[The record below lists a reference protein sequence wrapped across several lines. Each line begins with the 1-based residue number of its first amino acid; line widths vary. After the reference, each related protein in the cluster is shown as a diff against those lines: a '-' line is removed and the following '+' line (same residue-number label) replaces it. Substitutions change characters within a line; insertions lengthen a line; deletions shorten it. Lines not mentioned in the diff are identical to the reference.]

1 MNIGDP
7 SKNPL
12 GWEWG
17 FKKKKNHFNV
27 GRIQTQIVRVEV
39 AHADHWTTTTTLQ
52 MFIFTL
58 IRLNLKDLFK

>member
-27 GRIQTQIVRVEV
+27 GRIQTQIVREE
-39 AHADHWTTTTTLQ
+39 DILQ
-52 MFIFTL
+52 WPQC
-58 IRLNLKDLFK
+58 LKRANRR